1 MLIASC
7 FRGVPSAGA
16 PGPFDRDRVHADYE
30 GGDFDRVI
38 RALERF
44 RDSGRPCG
52 RADSLFMEKH
62 LGVVYAANPAT
73 RERGRYHFLRMLA
86 IEPGADLLDMFV
98 GDEVDGIFGKVRR
111 EFALTGAS
119 MGGPQ
124 APSRKS
130 ASHPADRSPY
140 RARAKARAAA
150 GKPADTRQMAIRRS
164 AGPTPGLDLWSLE
177 PVPVS
182 APQPDP
188 IPASRPAVAAAPLD
202 SAARPAWRETGFWV
216 GGGAAVAVIG
226 LTLYFA
232 GQGSEESSPRERIFR
247 VPARPAQ

>member
-1 MLIASC
+1 MRALFSPAAPRSALFRRRACIAAMLIVSC
-7 FRGVPSAGA
+7 FRGAAPSAGT
-16 PGPFDRDRVHADYE
+16 PGPFDRDRIHADYE

-38 RALERF
+38 RSLERF

-86 IEPGADLLDMFV
+86 IDPGADLLDMFV

-111 EFALTGAS
+111 EFALTEAS
-119 MGGPQ
+119 KAGPK
-124 APSRKS
+124 AP
-130 ASHPADRSPY
+130 
-140 RARAKARAAA
+140 AK
-150 GKPADTRQMAIRRS
+150 KS
-164 AGPTPGLDLWSLE
+164 AGPTPGLDLWSLG
-177 PVPVS
+177 PTPAP
-182 APQPDP
+182 APQPVP
-188 IPASRPAVAAAPLD
+188 IPASRPA
-202 SAARPAWRETGFWV
+202 WREPGFWI

-232 GQGSEESSPRERIFR
+232 GQEPEESSPRERTFH